1 MLQQENAK
9 AYVLQLSSQP
19 PSTAVQ
25 IERRVDALLQHLPY
39 GTRMNDAVIG
49 ALTEIVY
56 VPAVASVKNPA
67 LKRKDSSCSR
77 NPGSHPSVPSTLARR
92 SSFQPEM

>member
-56 VPAVASVKNPA
+56 VPAFDIRFEQNNNQGLVTGEG
-67 LKRKDSSCSR
+67 R
-77 NPGSHPSVPSTLARR
+77 
-92 SSFQPEM
+92 